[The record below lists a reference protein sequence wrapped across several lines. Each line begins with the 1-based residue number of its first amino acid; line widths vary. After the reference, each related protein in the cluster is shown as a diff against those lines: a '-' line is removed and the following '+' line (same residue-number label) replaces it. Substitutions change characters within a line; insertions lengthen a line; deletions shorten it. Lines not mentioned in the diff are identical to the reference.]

1 MRSCWTFTPEERP
14 NFGELVEKIDH
25 LNMPQNTQNKPMIRK
40 RSTAGY
46 LPIYS

>member
-25 LNMPQNTQNKPMIRK
+25 LDMPENKPTIRK
-40 RSTAGY
+40 RSSAY
-46 LPIYS
+46 LPIY